1 MINHDKPYPKAMIN
15 DGKLRGH
22 RGKLRLSEAIDWSS
36 WDSRIS
42 NKEVLG
48 CLKGFH
54 EQQSTLLEQV
64 LKEDGHG
71 LNGLMGWSMAG
82 GFVKMKSQKTQVD

>member
-1 MINHDKPYPKAMIN
+1 MVNSEI
-15 DGKLRGH
+15 R
-22 RGKLRLSEAIDWSS
+22 RSEAIDWSS

-71 LNGLMGWSMAG
+71 LMGWCSDG
-82 GFVKMKSQKTQVD
+82 WCFCEYEIT